1 MIAERMDESLVLL
14 ADLLC
19 WPLDWV
25 SHLDLN
31 VRKQELKAQSDNQL
45 SKEDRQI
52 LADYLSLDIELYRHF
67 YQRFEDHISRY
78 EFVERGRMDRQ
89 VRLLQQANDKV
100 KQQCVVQSQVD
111 NEILKG
117 KFHLPNNAVTGYV
130 INEYVTIII

>member
-19 WPLDWV
+19 WPLDSV

-45 SKEDRQI
+45 SEEDRQI
-52 LADYLSLDIELYRHF
+52 LADYLSLDIQLYRHF
-67 YQRFEDHISRY
+67 YQRFEDYLIRY
-78 EFVERGRMDRQ
+78 DFVEKGRMDRQ

-111 NEILKG
+111 NENLKG
-117 KFHLPNNAVTGYV
+117 KFHLSNNAVTGYV

>member
-31 VRKQELKAQSDNQL
+31 VRKQELKVQSDNQL
-45 SKEDRQI
+45 SEEDRQI
-52 LADYLSLDIELYRHF
+52 LADYLSLDIKLYRHF
-67 YQRFEDHISRY
+67 YQLFEDHLMRY
-78 EFVERGRMDRQ
+78 DFVEKGRMERQ

-111 NEILKG
+111 NENLKG
-117 KFHLPNNAVTGYV
+117 KFHLSNNAVTGYV